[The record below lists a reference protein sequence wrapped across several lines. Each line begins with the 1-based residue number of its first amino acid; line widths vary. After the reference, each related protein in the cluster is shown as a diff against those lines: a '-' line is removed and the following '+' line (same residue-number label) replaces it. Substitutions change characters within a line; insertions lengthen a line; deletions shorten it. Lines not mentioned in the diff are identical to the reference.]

1 MQPENKRPTGPIIPA
16 RQYLNPQDD
25 KRVAAH
31 KNANHEVA
39 AANIVRGQIEKI
51 YDQDPNSTM
60 AETEPADTPE
70 ITETPD
76 EPITIDHL
84 RESGQQKTEN
94 PYDRTH
100 SSKSQITDDQWRDYH
115 SAWQDYYQQYYHRY
129 YIGQMYH
136 AQQQLKSGDAKEKI
150 ETTDQEPLTD
160 EQAVSKLKSELLD
173 KIRTSAKRVKSSK
186 HFVPAIAGVC
196 VMLVFLF
203 LQYNSM
209 IFAYVAAYISPS
221 SVTPSS
227 IIAQPNGSIVVGPES
242 KIYIP
247 KIRVD
252 ANVIYD
258 TTPDQVSQLKAME
271 KGVAWFGITG
281 ANSKPGQVG
290 NTVLSGH
297 SSNDWLESGDN
308 KFVFARLEQLQ
319 LGDMIY
325 LHYNTTRYS
334 YTITKREV
342 VKPTEIN
349 KLVYE
354 TDRPVLTLITCTPLG
369 TAEKRLLLTAEQ
381 ISPDPAKAATAPDST
396 DTPKTNN
403 IPGSAPTFFERLFGR
418 S

>member
-160 EQAVSKLKSELLD
+160 EQAVSKLKSELLE

-196 VMLVFLF
+196 VMLVFVF

-381 ISPDPAKAATAPDST
+381 VSPDPAKAATAPDST

>member
-1 MQPENKRPTGPIIPA
+1 MQPENKRPNGPIIPA

-160 EQAVSKLKSELLD
+160 EQAVSKLKSELLE

-196 VMLVFLF
+196 VMLVFVF

-381 ISPDPAKAATAPDST
+381 VSPDPAKAATAPDST

>member
-16 RQYLNPQDD
+16 RQYLNPQGDG
-25 KRVAAH
+25 RVAAH
-31 KNANHEVA
+31 TNANHEVA

-51 YDQDPNSTM
+51 YDQDPNSTLVE
-60 AETEPADTPE
+60 AKPADTPE
-70 ITETPD
+70 IAETPD

-84 RESGQQKTEN
+84 RESGEQKTEN

-136 AQQQLKSGDAKEKI
+136 AQQQLKSSDAKEKI

-196 VMLVFLF
+196 VMLIFVF

-252 ANVIYD
+252 ADVIYD
-258 TTPDQVSQLKAME
+258 TTPDHVSQMKAME
-271 KGVAWFGITG
+271 KGVAWFGIAG

-334 YTITKREV
+334 YTITKREI

-369 TAEKRLLLTAEQ
+369 TSEKRLLLTADQ
-381 ISPDPAKAATAPDST
+381 VSPDPAKAGSAPDST
-396 DTPKTNN
+396 GAPKTND
-403 IPGSAPTFFERLFGR
+403 IPGSAPTFLERLFGKR
-418 S
+418 

>member
-25 KRVAAH
+25 GRVAAH
-31 KNANHEVA
+31 TNANHEVA

-60 AETEPADTPE
+60 AEARPADTPE
-70 ITETPD
+70 IKDTLD

-84 RESGQQKTEN
+84 RESGEQKSEN

-136 AQQQLKSGDAKEKI
+136 AQQQLKSSDAKEKI

-196 VMLVFLF
+196 VMLIFVF

-252 ANVIYD
+252 ADVIYD
-258 TTPDQVSQLKAME
+258 TTPDHVSQMKAME
-271 KGVAWFGITG
+271 KGVAWFGIAG

-334 YTITKREV
+334 YTITKREI

-369 TAEKRLLLTAEQ
+369 TSEKRLLLTADQ
-381 ISPDPAKAATAPDST
+381 VSPDPAKAGSAPDST
-396 DTPKTNN
+396 GAPKTNN
-403 IPGSAPTFFERLFGR
+403 IPGSAPTFLERLFGKR
-418 S
+418 

>member
-25 KRVAAH
+25 KRVTAH

-51 YDQDPNSTM
+51 YDQDPNSTV
-60 AETEPADTPE
+60 AEAKPADTPE

-84 RESGQQKTEN
+84 RESGEQKTEN

-136 AQQQLKSGDAKEKI
+136 AQQQLKSSDAKEKI

-196 VMLVFLF
+196 VMLVFVF

-334 YTITKREV
+334 YTITKREI

-381 ISPDPAKAATAPDST
+381 ISPDPAKAATAPDTT